1 MHNLQIVVRV
11 FFFFCNVFCFVY
23 WVISGQFHEDLVAS
37 KEVCVQ
43 KNTPCILVIF
53 IKQSHLLNTEAG
65 EGGGG
70 GLNTTEKWWYHL
82 WTAPKN
88 ALYKLLKNH
97 WVTPLFE
104 NGPVRNKLIAT
115 FSLDHPVTRVTK
127 GENFPD
133 SKIFVAKTFRIKRVN
148 RVNFQIRDKCAL
160 KVVLQDFG

>member
-65 EGGGG
+65 EGVWI
-70 GLNTTEKWWYHL
+70 LPKSDDVTL

-160 KVVLQDFG
+160 KVVLQDCG